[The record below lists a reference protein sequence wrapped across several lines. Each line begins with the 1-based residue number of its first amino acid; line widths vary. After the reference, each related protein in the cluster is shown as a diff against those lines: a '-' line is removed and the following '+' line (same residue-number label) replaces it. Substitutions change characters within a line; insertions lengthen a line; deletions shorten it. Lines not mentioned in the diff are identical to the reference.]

1 MLDWKVGSFKS
12 LNIHDLY
19 ELLRLR
25 SEIFILEQD
34 APYQDLDNK
43 DQYAMHIRGY
53 RDDELVAYCRIFKRG
68 DYFDEACIGRVVVRQ
83 KWRKYKYG
91 HALVDEAIKQL
102 KEIWGEEKITISGQS
117 YLQKF
122 YESHG
127 FVQTSEEYLEDGL
140 PHIQMKRGAD
150 SDDIS
155 KK

>member
-12 LNIHDLY
+12 LTIHDLY

-43 DQYAMHIRGY
+43 DQYAIHIRGY
-53 RDDELVAYCRIFKRG
+53 RDGELVAYCRIFKKG
-68 DYFDEACIGRVVVRQ
+68 DYFAEASIGRVVVRS
-83 KWRKYKYG
+83 KWRKYSYG
-91 HALVDEAIKQL
+91 HALVTEAIKQL
-102 KEIWGEEKITISGQS
+102 KEVWNEETITISGQS
-117 YLQKF
+117 YLKKF

-140 PHIQMKRGAD
+140 PHMQMKRMAD
-150 SDDIS
+150 SGSNS